1 MSVAAEAK
9 NSTATVPHTFK
20 RSSLSYGVQIMDNEK
35 TVPAT
40 MQMMQI
46 VKQTLFNSCQLFM
59 ETSKGSLTSC
69 FAG

>member
-9 NSTATVPHTFK
+9 NSTAIVAHAFQRT
-20 RSSLSYGVQIMDNEK
+20 SLSYGVQIMDNEK

-46 VKQTLFNSCQLFM
+46 VKQTLFSTCQLFM
-59 ETSKGSLTSC
+59 ETSKR
-69 FAG
+69 A

>member
-9 NSTATVPHTFK
+9 NSTVIVAHDFIRT
-20 RSSLSYGVQIMDNEK
+20 SLSYGVQIMDNDK

-46 VKQTLFNSCQLFM
+46 VKQTLFSTCQLLM
-59 ETSKGSLTSC
+59 ETSRR
-69 FAG
+69 A